1 MENLDEENLEDYV
14 IDASEIDFD
23 KIRKLCEEIEKE
35 RIEKEKSM
43 TEEERENLRKI
54 DEINN
59 ICDNIMEYRRQRDE
73 LLDSMTTEESIKYY
87 EDICKRADEFAKEV
101 GMESVTVDDIHNKK

>member
-1 MENLDEENLEDYV
+1 MENLEENLEDYI
-14 IDASEIDFD
+14 IDVSKIDFD
-23 KIRKLCEEIEKE
+23 EVRKVYDQIEKE
-35 RIEKEKSM
+35 RMEREKSM

-87 EDICKRADEFAKEV
+87 EDICKRADEFANEV
-101 GMESVTVDDIHNKK
+101 GMKSVTVDEIHNKK